1 MSEDLPRSHG
11 ERVWGGAEAHTLSSD
26 LYHPNAAP
34 AGLTARRPPPTCE
47 EAPLVKVGAVITD
60 TWV

>member
-1 MSEDLPRSHG
+1 MGWSG
-11 ERVWGGAEAHTLSSD
+11 AHTLSSG

-34 AGLTARRPPPTCE
+34 AGLTVRHPPTRE
-47 EAPLVKVGAVITD
+47 EAPLVKVGAEITD